1 MCAPTPACACVRARP
16 RARPAACPR
25 ARHRQCGLVCIEW
38 PLGAVFRIAAMDDS
52 GLGDGERGGPFLC
65 EVGSPPWGLLFAIQ
79 PLGCHPPWGLLF
91 AIQPL
96 GCHPPWGLLFAIQP
110 LGCHPPWGLLFA
122 IQPPKRKKA
131 RSASCTTGFDYRIR
145 MSLLIPQKLFA
156 VIWVPDAIIFRDCG

>member
-1 MCAPTPACACVRARP
+1 MSGSCRCHFICVRVCMCAPTPACACVRARP

-91 AIQPL
+91 AIQP
-96 GCHPPWGLLFAIQP
+96 
-110 LGCHPPWGLLFA
+110 
-122 IQPPKRKKA
+122 PKRKKA